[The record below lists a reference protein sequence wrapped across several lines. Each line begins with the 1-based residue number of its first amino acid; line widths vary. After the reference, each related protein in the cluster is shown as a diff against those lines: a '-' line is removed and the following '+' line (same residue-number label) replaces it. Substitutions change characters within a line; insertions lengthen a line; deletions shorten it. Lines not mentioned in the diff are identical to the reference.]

1 MEINWQ
7 NLGVTLQNSK
17 EAYNAADLGG
27 LKDDGNVGFYD
38 HPMSD
43 LSQAASVYAENYPN
57 TFIIGTSKW
66 GQSDLVDK

>member
-27 LKDDGNVGFYD
+27 LQDESSIGFYD

-43 LSQAASVYAENYPN
+43 LSQAAGVYDENHKN
-57 TFIIGTSKW
+57 LFIIGTSKW